1 MKRNRFGFGVLTGL
15 VLSAAAFALP
25 ALRSAAP
32 GSQGR
37 NYLAAVAATGESAT
51 VEPNVNRQEIG
62 YAQVEITGTATV
74 TMDIKVHSD
83 APWVTAYTF
92 TSSGIAQCPRCAQMR
107 FNVTSYTS
115 GAVSAWYSQ

>member
-1 MKRNRFGFGVLTGL
+1 MKPRLHLILGVALGL
-15 VLSAAAFALP
+15 AVGAMAF
-25 ALRSAAP
+25 RSMVP

-37 NYLAAVAATGESAT
+37 VYLSAVAATGASST
-51 VEPNVNRQEIG
+51 IEPTVNRQEIG
-62 YAQVEITGTATV
+62 YAQVQITGTATV
-74 TMDIKVHSD
+74 TIDVKVHSD

-92 TSSGIAQCPRCAQMR
+92 TASGMAECPRCAQMR